1 MFKIMSKEKNI
12 EEVALFK
19 ERNEIKLQIE
29 DMEKTEGVN
38 WLGKW
43 ARSIRLER
51 LYSRLASLEKKIQR
65 LKNRGNK

>member
-19 ERNEIKLQIE
+19 ERNEVKDQIE
-29 DMEKTEGVN
+29 YLEHNEGVN

-51 LYSRLASLEKKIQR
+51 LYAKLAGIEKKILK
-65 LKNRGNK
+65 LKNRGKK